1 VTRMLAIGTDIVRVA
16 RLEKHAARPDSGFLH
31 RSFTEREL
39 QVCGD
44 RVSSLA
50 GRWAAKESV
59 MKALG
64 AGLGEIPLTDIE
76 IDRDADGRPVLH
88 LHGEAALRAQQVGL
102 NDWQVSISHDGD
114 YAVAMVVASG

>member
-1 VTRMLAIGTDIVRVA
+1 MLAIGTDIVRVT
-16 RLEKHAARPDSGFLH
+16 RLEKHVARPDSGFLR
-31 RSFTEREL
+31 RSFTERERE
-39 QVCGD
+39 VCGD

-64 AGLGEIPLTDIE
+64 AGIGEVPLTDIE
-76 IDRDADGRPVLH
+76 IDRDADGRPVLR
-88 LHGEAALRAQQVGL
+88 LHGAAALRAEQAGL
-102 NDWQVSISHDGD
+102 SHWQVSISHDGE

>member
-1 VTRMLAIGTDIVRVA
+1 MLAIGTDIVRVA
-16 RLEKHAARPDSGFLH
+16 RLEKHVARPDSGFLR
-31 RSFTEREL
+31 RSFTDRERH
-39 QVCGD
+39 VCGN

-76 IDRDADGRPVLH
+76 IDRDDRGRPVVRL
-88 LHGEAALRAQQVGL
+88 LREAARLADTAGL
-102 NDWQVSISHDGD
+102 TQWQVSISHDGD